1 MNMMHSLNGILDR
14 LAAIRVPAVNA
25 AKARKDRGAEA
36 RINRLCDE
44 MATLIRQYL
53 SEDRIKQLNEEAAEL
68 RKADAEA
75 EEKEKG

>member
-1 MNMMHSLNGILDR
+1 M
-14 LAAIRVPAVNA
+14 NA
-25 AKARKDRGAEA
+25 AKTRKDKIAEA

-53 SEDRIKQLNEEAAEL
+53 NEDRIKQLNEEAAEL

-75 EEKEKG
+75 EEKEKGVMSGEQLVEEP